1 MESGVEFIAVDNP
14 HANKLTVHILAAVAQ
29 PASTIWR
36 WQKTG
41 VLEPLIEA
49 DYLFPAEIE
58 AARVCVS
65 LKRPR
70 SIRRF
75 MSERTR
81 QGEKPKEPV
90 CLLNYRSLVAFLT
103 HGADLLQRFVIFW
116 GDLMVLWGDSFKH
129 RTTGGRRA
137 QN

>member
-14 HANKLTVHILAAVAQ
+14 HANKLTVHIPAAVAQ

-41 VLEPLIEA
+41 VLESLIEA
-49 DYLFPAEIE
+49 DYLFPAENRSR
-58 AARVCVS
+58 ACVCVS

-81 QGEKPKEPV
+81 QGEKPRAGLPTQLPQLSCIFNTRSGFVAEV
-90 CLLNYRSLVAFLT
+90 CYLL
-103 HGADLLQRFVIFW
+103 GRFDGSSMGI
-116 GDLMVLWGDSFKH
+116 S
-129 RTTGGRRA
+129 
-137 QN
+137 